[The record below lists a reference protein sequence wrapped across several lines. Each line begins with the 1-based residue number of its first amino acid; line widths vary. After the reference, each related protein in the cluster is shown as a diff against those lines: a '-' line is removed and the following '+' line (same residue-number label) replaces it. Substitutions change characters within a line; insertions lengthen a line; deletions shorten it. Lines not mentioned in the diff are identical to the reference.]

1 MLFNPVRRARRA
13 VPRPLHIFARAREWT
28 RAQAENKVPVRYLL
42 IVFAPRH
49 APSIGVEVGSA
60 FAAFF
65 LDETFLACVRLS
77 ASAAEVHDGFDE
89 LLEHLT
95 VVPNVYLGE
104 HREAGGDDGVRRRS
118 GDLAP
123 GSRAAP
129 TLGELSATR
138 RQSAPAAPTAP
149 PQRARDERKVMFADG
164 DSRSSTDV
172 CSDVVSNNLKSYRSM
187 RQLAE
192 VGDESTTAIE
202 PLEAMDTLEASASA
216 GGQPRETAPKSPRD
230 VKLPRVARASD
241 SAIFCSSGSVHRAV
255 RAAPLFLC
263 VRYIFW
269 SPRGLVFVA

>member
-1 MLFNPVRRARRA
+1 MLFNPVRRAR
-13 VPRPLHIFARAREWT
+13 

-65 LDETFLACVRLS
+65 LDETFLACVRSS

-104 HREAGGDDGVRRRS
+104 HREAGGDGAPGGAAGALVNDGVRRRS

-202 PLEAMDTLEASASA
+202 SLEAMDTLEASASA